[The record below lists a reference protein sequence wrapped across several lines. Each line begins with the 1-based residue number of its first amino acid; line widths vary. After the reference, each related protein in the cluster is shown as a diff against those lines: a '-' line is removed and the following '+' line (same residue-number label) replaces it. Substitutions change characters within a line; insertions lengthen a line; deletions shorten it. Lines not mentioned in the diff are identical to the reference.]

1 MFKGGMG
8 MNGMQGM
15 LKKVQKMQ
23 SEMLKLQDELKERT
37 VEATAGGEA
46 VKVVVNGSKNVVSLA
61 ISPEAVDPDDVEMLQ
76 DLIVTAVN
84 EAMKK
89 VDEMTEKE
97 MGKVTG
103 GMKLPGMW
111 PTEYNFSSKSTL
123 RGKKSMPSR
132 GFSLMVTLHS
142 TRVSP

>member
-23 SEMLKLQDELKERT
+23 SEMLKLEDELKDRT

-61 ISPEAVDPDDVEMLQ
+61 ISPEAVDPDDVEMLE
-76 DLIVTAVN
+76 DLIVAATN
-84 EAMKK
+84 EALRKCEEESQASMSKI
-89 VDEMTEKE
+89 
-97 MGKVTG
+97 TG
-103 GMKLPGMW
+103 GLSGLGGGL
-111 PTEYNFSSKSTL
+111 F
-123 RGKKSMPSR
+123 
-132 GFSLMVTLHS
+132 
-142 TRVSP
+142 